1 MHILIFWSASLLS
14 TTYTKKIVQVT
25 ICPSGRSTASIFE
38 TMSDEWWA
46 SLSSRTCWK
55 YLKVTLPSWGKIRSC
70 LDRCKFRASSIS
82 RRSVLFLAGFLAS
95 AQTKYFLPTKAA
107 PIGPWPCQ
115 VHLEWSLHGIPRH
128 AVASPKLLFRLCAG
142 TCSQDGEEQT
152 NAKNCSENQILTLNF
167 KSWWKLSE
175 SQVFV

>member
-1 MHILIFWSASLLS
+1 
-14 TTYTKKIVQVT
+14 
-25 ICPSGRSTASIFE
+25 
-38 TMSDEWWA
+38 MSDGPPYPQEHA
-46 SLSSRTCWK
+46 ESHPPKLRENHGKSK
-55 YLKVTLPSWGKIRSC
+55 KIRSC

-115 VHLEWSLHGIPRH
+115 VHLEWSLHGMPRH

-152 NAKNCSENQILTLNF
+152 NAKNCSENQILTISHF
-167 KSWWKLSE
+167 KLQKLMKTIWIW
-175 SQVFV
+175 QVFRKTKNLV